1 MCNFRQFRPLFDNLT
16 ANAVLGRAIKME
28 QQGLIVGLAIIGYLL
43 GAVPFGV
50 VISKAMGLP
59 DPRTVGSKNLGF
71 TNVLR
76 VSGKKA
82 GILTLIGDMGK
93 GWVMGFAATQLLQ
106 DEWAVLLVALAPFLG
121 HLFSPFLG
129 FKGGKGVATAL
140 GSVLGVA
147 PLIGLLLLLTW
158 IGAVALWR
166 YSSGGAL
173 TAFGLF
179 PVLAAVLRPS
189 AAFVSFA
196 VVVTGLIVVKHK
208 GNIERLWN
216 GTESRMG
223 QRKA

>member
-1 MCNFRQFRPLFDNLT
+1 MDDVTFVSML
-16 ANAVLGRAIKME
+16 V
-28 QQGLIVGLAIIGYLL
+28 IVGYLL

-50 VISKAMGLP
+50 VVSKAMGLP
-59 DPRTVGSKNLGF
+59 DPRTVGSKNVGF

-82 GILTLIGDMGK
+82 GLLTLIGDMGK
-93 GWVMGFAATQLLQ
+93 GWVMGAAATHWLQ
-106 DEWAVLLVALAPFLG
+106 GEWAIVLVALAPFLG

-129 FKGGKGVATAL
+129 FTGGKGVATAL

-147 PLIGLLLLLTW
+147 PLIGLLLLVAW

-179 PVLAAVLRPS
+179 PLLAAAVRPTIEFLLFS
-189 AAFVSFA
+189 FVVS
-196 VVVTGLIVVKHK
+196 GLIVVKHT
-208 GNIERLWN
+208 GNIQRLLK
-216 GTESRMG
+216 GTESKIG
-223 QRKA
+223 QGKT

>member
-1 MCNFRQFRPLFDNLT
+1 MDNQWL
-16 ANAVLGRAIKME
+16 V
-28 QQGLIVGLAIIGYLL
+28 VGLVVFGYLL
-43 GAVPFGV
+43 GAVAFGV
-50 VISKAMGLP
+50 VVSKAMGLP
-59 DPRTVGSKNLGF
+59 DPRTVGSKNVGF
-71 TNVLR
+71 SNVLR

-93 GWVMGFAATQLLQ
+93 GWVIGFTATQLFQ
-106 DEWAVLLVALAPFLG
+106 DEWVILLVTLAPFLG

-147 PLIGLLLLLTW
+147 PLIGLILLLTW
-158 IGAVALWR
+158 LGAIALWR

-179 PVLAAVLRPS
+179 PLIAALVHPTVGFVLFSVL
-189 AAFVSFA
+189 VS
-196 VVVTGLIVVKHK
+196 GLIVVKHK

-216 GTESRMG
+216 GTESRIG
-223 QRKA
+223 QRG

>member
-1 MCNFRQFRPLFDNLT
+1 
-16 ANAVLGRAIKME
+16 ME
-28 QQGLIVGLAIIGYLL
+28 QQGLIAGLSIIGYLL
-43 GAVPFGV
+43 GAVPFGI

-59 DPRTVGSKNLGF
+59 DPRTVGSKNVGF

-76 VSGKKA
+76 VSGKTP

-93 GWVMGFAATQLLQ
+93 GWMMGFAATQLLQ
-106 DEWAVLLVALAPFLG
+106 DEWAILLVALAPFLG

-147 PLIGLLLLLTW
+147 PLIGLLLLLAW

-179 PVLAAVLRPS
+179 PII
-189 AAFVSFA
+189 AAFVRPTGPFMLFSL
-196 VVVTGLIVVKHK
+196 VVTGLIGIKHK
-208 GNIERLWN
+208 GNIERLLK
-216 GTESRMG
+216 GTESRIG
-223 QRKA
+223 QRG

>member
-1 MCNFRQFRPLFDNLT
+1 MNNEILW
-16 ANAVLGRAIKME
+16 VLMAIT
-28 QQGLIVGLAIIGYLL
+28 GYLL
-43 GAVPFGV
+43 GAIPFGIV
-50 VISKAMGLP
+50 VSKAMGLP
-59 DPRTVGSKNLGF
+59 DPRTVGSKNVGF

-93 GWVMGFAATQLLQ
+93 GWVMGFASTQTFQLEWMILLI
-106 DEWAVLLVALAPFLG
+106 ALAPFLG

-140 GSVLGVA
+140 GSVLGVEPA
-147 PLIGLLLLLTW
+147 IGFLLILAWL
-158 IGAVALWR
+158 GAVALWR

-179 PVLAAVLRPS
+179 PLIAALARPTVEFVLFS
-189 AAFVSFA
+189 A
-196 VVVTGLIVVKHK
+196 VVSGFIVLKHK

-216 GTESRMG
+216 GTESKMG
-223 QRKA
+223 HSR